1 VGFADEGAG
10 EGEVAVGY
18 ATGDGR
24 NEGRSFGGSVGA
36 LMTAITALRLSM
48 MGFPATVA

>member
-1 VGFADEGAG
+1 MGFADEGAG